1 MLNSTL
7 RRFAGVSLR
16 NLNQLTPTITSI
28 GHIYPRATMS
38 QDAAQ
43 YPPIESAMRKAL
55 NSQLKPVYLE
65 VINESPQHNVP
76 KYSESHFRVFVV
88 SEKFNDLTL
97 IKRHRLVNDTIKNA
111 LKEAGFE
118 FMHALSIEAKTPKQW
133 EPEQEPEKSPPCMG
147 GHGK

>member
-1 MLNSTL
+1 MLNFTI
-7 RRFAGVSLR
+7 RRLTGVSLR
-16 NLNQLTPTITSI
+16 NLNQLTPTITSLGQI
-28 GHIYPRATMS
+28 LPRATMS
-38 QDAAQ
+38 QEAGQ

-55 NSQLKPVYLE
+55 NTELKPVFLE

-76 KYSESHFRVFVV
+76 KRSESHFRVFVV

-97 IKRHRLVNDTIKNA
+97 IKRHRLVNDTVKNA
-111 LKEAGFE
+111 LKAAGFE

-133 EPEQEPEKSPPCMG
+133 EPEQEPEKSPPCLG